1 MVDELHV
8 LIWNRTKKSLAI
20 ALSGTGRGLRERGD
34 GGYLN
39 TVQYKPNQNCDYEF
53 PLYNK
58 YILIKKIKIKK
69 IFWYDG
75 LEVWI
80 NQ

>member
-1 MVDELHV
+1 V
-8 LIWNRTKKSLAI
+8 
-20 ALSGTGRGLRERGD
+20 GRGLRGRDD
-34 GGYLN
+34 GGN
-39 TVQYKPNQNCDYEF
+39 VTNAQYKPNQNCDYEF